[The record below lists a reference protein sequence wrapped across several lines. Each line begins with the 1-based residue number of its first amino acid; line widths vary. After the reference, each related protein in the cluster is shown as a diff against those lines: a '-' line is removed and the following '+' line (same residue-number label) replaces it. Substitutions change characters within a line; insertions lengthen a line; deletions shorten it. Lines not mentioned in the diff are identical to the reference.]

1 MRALDVWLYGHR
13 AGRLEQVD
21 GSMRFAYAADYVDAA
36 GPGLSWSLPLSER
49 EYGAAAQ
56 AFFGNL
62 LPEGEARTIVARRF
76 GVSAGNDFG
85 LLNEIGG
92 DCAGAVSL
100 LPPGQE
106 PEAAAERVRWL
117 DDDAL
122 ATALDEL
129 PTRPLLAGPDE
140 GIRLSLAG
148 AQDKLPVVV
157 EDGRIGVPLGQTPS
171 THIVKTPIARFDAT
185 VANELFCLTLAR
197 ELGLTAA
204 SAEIRSAGGREFLLV
219 ERYDRRRVDGR
230 VERIHQEDF
239 CQALAIPPQVKYEAE
254 GGPGLTDCFDLLQA
268 ASHERATDRIA
279 LLDAVTLNF
288 LIGNHDAHGKNFSLL
303 HGEAGTRLA
312 PLYDLVSTAVYAGLD
327 RKLAMAIGGEYRP
340 DYVRRRHVERFAAAA
355 GLGAPP
361 TRRRMLRL
369 AARTRATAPAVAE
382 QVGPWPVLDRVLATI
397 DQRAGWLER
406 ELG

>member
-1 MRALDVWLYGHR
+1 MRALDVWLHGRR
-13 AGRLEQVD
+13 AGRLEQVA
-21 GSMRFAYAADYVDAA
+21 GSMRFAYDGDYVAA
-36 GPGLSWSLPLSER
+36 GGPVLSWSLPLAER
-49 EYGAAAQ
+49 EYGEPAR
-56 AFFGNL
+56 AFFANL
-62 LPEGEARTIVARRF
+62 LPEGEARTMVARRF

-85 LLNEIGG
+85 LLYEIGG

-100 LPPGQE
+100 LPPGEELAAIE
-106 PEAAAERVRWL
+106 PRVRWL
-117 DDDAL
+117 DEQAL
-122 ATALDEL
+122 AAVLDEL

-157 EDGRIGVPLGQTPS
+157 EDGRVGVPLGRTPS
-171 THIVKTPIARFDAT
+171 THIVKTPIARFDDT
-185 VANELFCLTLAR
+185 VANEWFCLALAR
-197 ELGLTAA
+197 ELGLSAA
-204 SAEIRSAGGREFLLV
+204 NAEIRAADGREFLLV

-239 CQALAIPPQVKYEAE
+239 CQALAVPPQVKYEAE
-254 GGPGLTDCFDLLQA
+254 GGPGLTDCFALLGA
-268 ASHERATDRIA
+268 ASSERASDRIA

-303 HGEAGTRLA
+303 HGDRGTRLG

-327 RKLAMAIGGEYRP
+327 RKMAMALGGEYRP
-340 DYVRRRHVERFAAAA
+340 DYARRRHVERFAAAA
-355 GLGAPP
+355 GLGAAP

-369 AARTRATAPAVAE
+369 AERARAAATAVAE
-382 QVGPWPVLDRVLATI
+382 GIEEAPVLERVLETV
-397 DQRAGWLER
+397 DRRTGWLEA